1 MDIGKIIN
9 HHSSRLRSRSQ
20 EVHTTLGIG
29 SAQGKILNFILVESA
44 LHPVYQK
51 DIEKEFSLRPP
62 TVTEML
68 KSLEARELILRIPD
82 EQDGRFK
89 RIVFTEKAAA
99 VKDALNKEIHETEEL
114 LLRGIS
120 EEELKEFIRITEKM
134 LQNLECSERG

>member
-1 MDIGKIIN
+1 M
-9 HHSSRLRSRSQ
+9 
-20 EVHTTLGIG
+20 
-29 SAQGKILNFILVESA
+29 ESA

-89 RIVFTEKAAA
+89 QIVFTEKAAA

-134 LQNLECSERG
+134 LQNLECNERG

>member
-9 HHSSRLRSRSQ
+9 HLSSRLRSRSQ
-20 EVHTTLGIG
+20 EVHTKLGIG
-29 SAQGKILNFILVESA
+29 NAQGKILNFIL
-44 LHPVYQK
+44 VYQK

>member
-9 HHSSRLRSRSQ
+9 HLSSRLRSRSQ

-120 EEELKEFIRITEKM
+120 EEEFH
-134 LQNLECSERG
+134 

>member
-9 HHSSRLRSRSQ
+9 HLSSRLRSRSQ
-20 EVHTTLGIG
+20 EVHTKLGIG
-29 SAQGKILNFILVESA
+29 NAQGKILNFILVESA

-62 TVTEML
+62 TVTKML

-89 RIVFTEKAAA
+89 RIV
-99 VKDALNKEIHETEEL
+99 L
-114 LLRGIS
+114 LP
-120 EEELKEFIRITEKM
+120 
-134 LQNLECSERG
+134 

>member
-9 HHSSRLRSRSQ
+9 HLSSRLRSRSQ
-20 EVHTTLGIG
+20 EVHTKLGIG
-29 SAQGKILNFILVESA
+29 NAQGKILNFILVESA

-68 KSLEARELILRIPD
+68 KSLDALELNVGIPD
-82 EQDGRFK
+82 GREGGFK
-89 RIVFTEKAAA
+89 RCVFTEKAAA

-134 LQNLECSERG
+134 LQNLECNERG